1 MHLDNLNSS
10 FVRQRLHTLLGLAC
24 VQRHERVVLQTLRE
38 KISAG
43 RIRSYGQARCIAAIQ
58 KVSCQAWNFKKNGNS
73 VTFLNL
79 RHGIIES
86 PTMKVVRA
94 AVGQPEECDVSQIEL
109 STASKQNCNCTHT
122 TTPTTTT
129 TASAATSTRIYCG
142 SSGRGSTL

>member
-1 MHLDNLNSS
+1 VHLDNLNSS

-43 RIRSYGQARCIAAIQ
+43 RIRSYGQARSIAAIQ

-94 AVGQPEECDVSQIEL
+94 AVGQPEERDVMAL
-109 STASKQNCNCTHT
+109 LYARH
-122 TTPTTTT
+122 
-129 TASAATSTRIYCG
+129 
-142 SSGRGSTL
+142 GRQLHRG